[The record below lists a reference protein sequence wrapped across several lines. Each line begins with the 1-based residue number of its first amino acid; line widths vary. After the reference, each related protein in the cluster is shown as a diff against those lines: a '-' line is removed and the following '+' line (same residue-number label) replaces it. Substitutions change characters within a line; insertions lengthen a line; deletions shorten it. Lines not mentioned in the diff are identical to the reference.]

1 MSTETPP
8 TPAGAERFGAW
19 FDEAAAQAACEFF
32 PRYLRHTEGEWAGQP
47 FELADWQRDEII
59 RPLFGWK
66 REDGTRLYRR
76 FYGEVAKK
84 NGKTELAA
92 GLALLALLGDAEFG
106 GQGFSIATDKDQA
119 KIVFNKA
126 AVMVDFSEDLKAELD
141 LFKTSIYCGALGA
154 TFKPIS
160 SAPTGKH
167 GFSTSFFVG
176 DEVHEWAND
185 SVYDAVRKNT
195 AARRQPLEILITTA
209 GLRGQGVAWEIHEH
223 ARKVLEGAIEDP
235 EQLVVI
241 HAADPEDDWK
251 DPKVWAKANPNMG
264 ISPKLDFLRAE
275 CTKAQQS
282 PRLENSFKRYHLN
295 MWTEQAT
302 RWLPMDHWK
311 LCSADPSNPEL
322 WKQLEDRLRGRRCFS
337 GVDLASTRDLNSLC
351 HGFPPVEE
359 DPLWTFLWRFWLP
372 RDGVEERSKKS
383 GVDFQAWHKDGAL
396 VLTPGNVSDYK
407 AIKAQIF
414 ADAEVFQIGGLAID
428 RWNATQMAVD
438 LADEG
443 LKVVLFGQGFASMSA
458 PSKELER
465 MVMAHEF
472 DHGNHPVAR
481 WMASNVAAA
490 EDTAGNLK
498 PAKDKSTGQIDGIV
512 AQIMALA
519 LGSAGDDEQPSVY
532 ELLAQAAAAEAQ
544 AQADGP
550 QPDADEIDWAALN
563 DVNHPRFAEMAK
575 LFEERQAAMIDD
587 D

>member
-1 MSTETPP
+1 MSTRIPP
-8 TPAGAERFGAW
+8 APAGAARFNPW
-19 FDEAAAQAACEFF
+19 WDEETAQAACDFF
-32 PRYLRHTEGEWAGQP
+32 PRHLRHTEGEWAGRP
-47 FELADWQRDEII
+47 FVLNDWQRDEIV
-59 RPLFGWK
+59 RPFFGWK

-92 GLALLALLGDAEFG
+92 GVSLLCLTGDAEFG

-126 AVMVDFSEDLKAELD
+126 AVMVGFSEELQAEID
-141 LFKTSIYCGALGA
+141 VFKTSIYCAALQA
-154 TFKPIS
+154 SFRPIS

-185 SVYDAVRKNT
+185 SVYDAVRKNA
-195 AARRQPLEILITTA
+195 AARRQPVEFLITTA

-223 ARKVLEGAIEDP
+223 ARKVLDGAIEDP
-235 EQLVVI
+235 ELLVVI
-241 HAADPEDDWK
+241 HAADPDDDWT
-251 DPKVWAKANPNMG
+251 DPKVWAKANPNLG

-275 CTKAQQS
+275 CLKAQQS

-295 MWTEQAT
+295 QWTEQAT

-311 LCSADPSNPEL
+311 LCSAVPADADL
-322 WKQLEDRLRGRRCFS
+322 WKRLEDGLRGRRCFA
-337 GVDLASTRDLNSLC
+337 GLDLASTRDLNALC
-351 HGFPPVEE
+351 LGFPPVDD
-359 DPLWTFLWRFWLP
+359 DPRWTFLWRFWLP
-372 RDGVEERSKKS
+372 GEGVEERSKKA
-383 GVDFQAWHKDGAL
+383 GVDFEAWHKDGAL
-396 VLTPGNVSDYK
+396 VLTPGNVSDYR
-407 AIKAQIF
+407 AIKARIL

-428 RWNATQMAVD
+428 RWNATQLAVD
-438 LADEG
+438 LADDG
-443 LKVVLFGQGFASMSA
+443 LNVVLFGQGFASMSA

-465 MVMAHEF
+465 MVMAQEF
-472 DHGNHPVAR
+472 EHGNHPVAR

-490 EDTAGNLK
+490 EDPAGNLK

-519 LGSAGDDEQPSVY
+519 LGSAGDAAQPSVY

-544 AQADGP
+544 AEADRPPADADG
-550 QPDADEIDWAALN
+550 IDWVALN
-563 DVNHPRFAEMAK
+563 DVTHPRFAEMARR
-575 LFEERQAAMIDD
+575 FEERQAAMIDED
-587 D
+587 

>member
-1 MSTETPP
+1 MSTEIPP
-8 TPAGAERFGAW
+8 APAGAERFGAW
-19 FDEAAAQAACEFF
+19 FDEAAAKAACDFF

-59 RPLFGWK
+59 QPLFGWK

-106 GQGFSIATDKDQA
+106 GQGFSIATDRDQA
-119 KIVFNKA
+119 TIVFNKA
-126 AVMVDFSEDLKAELD
+126 AVMVGFSEELQAELD
-141 LFKTSIYCGALGA
+141 LFKASIYCGALGA
-154 TFKPIS
+154 SFRPLS
-160 SAPTGKH
+160 AAPTGKH

-209 GLRGQGVAWEIHEH
+209 GLLGQGVAWEIHEH

-241 HAADPEDDWK
+241 HAADQDDDWT

-275 CTKAQQS
+275 CLKAQQS

-311 LCSADPSNPEL
+311 RCSADPSDPDL
-322 WKQLEDRLRGRRCFS
+322 WKQLEKRLHGRSCF
-337 GVDLASTRDLNSLC
+337 GGLDLAATTDTNSLC
-351 HGFPPVEE
+351 WCFPPIE
-359 DPLWTFLWRFWLP
+359 DDPVWIFLWRFWLP
-372 RDGVEERSKKS
+372 EEGIDERSKKS
-383 GVDFQAWHKDGAL
+383 GVDFKQWQKAGAIT
-396 VLTPGNVSDYK
+396 LTPGNVADYK
-407 AIKAQIF
+407 AIKKRIF
-414 ADAEVFQIGGLAID
+414 EDGEKFRIEGIAID
-428 RWNATQMAVD
+428 RWNATQLAVD
-438 LADEG
+438 LAEEG
-443 LKVVLFGQGFASMSA
+443 LQIVLFGQGFASMSA

-481 WMASNVAAA
+481 WMAANAASVTDA
-490 EDTAGNLK
+490 ADNLK

-519 LGSAGDDEQPSVY
+519 LASAGDCKQQSVY
-532 ELLAQAAAAEAQ
+532 EALAQAAAARTQAEADQ
-544 AQADGP
+544 A

-575 LFEERQAAMIDD
+575 RFEERQAAMIDED
-587 D
+587 